1 MQLKESPQSD
11 WQGTLAIVH
20 TYVQHR
26 MSKEE
31 EKRRLQRKASE
42 LQNERIQLE
51 DKARQLNDAIAKQ
64 MQARDG
70 LTDSFRKTEKAIVQ
84 LQGFISRFQ
93 V

>member
-1 MQLKESPQSD
+1 MNEQIDILRPRYWPLVTSWPLQFKESPQSD

-31 EKRRLQRKASE
+31 EKKRLQRKASE

-51 DKARQLNDAIAKQ
+51 GKARQLNDAIAV
-64 MQARDG
+64 
-70 LTDSFRKTEKAIVQ
+70 SIY
-84 LQGFISRFQ
+84 
-93 V
+93 